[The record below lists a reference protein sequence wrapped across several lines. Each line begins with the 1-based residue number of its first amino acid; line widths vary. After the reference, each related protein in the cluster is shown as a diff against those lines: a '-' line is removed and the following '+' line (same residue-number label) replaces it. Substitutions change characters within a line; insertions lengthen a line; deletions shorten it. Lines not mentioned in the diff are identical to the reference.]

1 LPEKSNACR
10 RGDFGFGDRDD
21 NAAAEL
27 PRRSKSIVTVE
38 FDPMNGEAMSELRN
52 IQGMLAEAER
62 AASTGDLVSA
72 EELLR
77 DVAQIQTTE
86 LGPLHPALANTL
98 NNLAI
103 VSEKRG
109 RPHDAEAFYRQAVE
123 IASASLAPDDPM
135 VIASRQNLEDFRRAQ
150 GLVAEKPAVIA
161 LARAEAPAP
170 STPTEPL
177 PSLAASRN
185 ALRAAPVSAVGI
197 AALVIALF
205 LMGRPRTTPPES
217 TTVPAAEPVPAADSA
232 PPAHAPIDR
241 TPSPAPTVEPAL
253 APVAIALANAQLC
266 RNFSRRDWR
275 CVPAGDSVAPG
286 TIVLY
291 TSVRSAR
298 GGVIVYRWYQG
309 DELRSSTQTRIGANV
324 ADGYRTYSG
333 QKVNPGD
340 WRVEVRSTGGDLLHE
355 ERFEVR

>member
-1 LPEKSNACR
+1 
-10 RGDFGFGDRDD
+10 
-21 NAAAEL
+21 
-27 PRRSKSIVTVE
+27 
-38 FDPMNGEAMSELRN
+38 MNGEAISELRN
-52 IQGMLAEAER
+52 IPGMLAEAER
-62 AASTGDLVSA
+62 AASTGDLASA

-77 DVAQIQTTE
+77 AVAQIQTTE
-86 LGPLHPALANTL
+86 LGPFHPALANTL

-123 IASASLAPDDPM
+123 IASASLAPDDPV

-150 GLVAEKPAVIA
+150 GLLAVKSA
-161 LARAEAPAP
+161 APAP
-170 STPTEPL
+170 PAPTVPP

-205 LMGRPRTTPPES
+205 LMGRPRTTRPEPI
-217 TTVPAAEPVPAADSA
+217 TVPAAEPVPAADSA
-232 PPAHAPIDR
+232 PPAHAPMDR
-241 TPSPAPTVEPAL
+241 TPSPAPTVERAV

-291 TSVRSAR
+291 TRVRSAR

-309 DELRSSTQTRIGANV
+309 DALRRSTQLRVGANA